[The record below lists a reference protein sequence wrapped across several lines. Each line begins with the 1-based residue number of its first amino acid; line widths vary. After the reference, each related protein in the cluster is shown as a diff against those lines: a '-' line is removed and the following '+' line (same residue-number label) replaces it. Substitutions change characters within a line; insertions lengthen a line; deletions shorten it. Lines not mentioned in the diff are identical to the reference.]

1 MQKRCIDNTGRI
13 VIPIDIREQLN
24 ISNGDEIVFNVE
36 NNHLIL
42 YKADNKSYNLEKVI
56 RTFINHYYGI
66 KYKDVL
72 ITEVNLINIY
82 DYLDKYIKN
91 NILNDKG
98 VIE

>member
-1 MQKRCIDNTGRI
+1 MQKRSIDSTGRI

-36 NNHLIL
+36 DNHLIL
-42 YKADNKSYNLEKVI
+42 YKVDNNSYNLEKVI

-72 ITEVNLINIY
+72 ITEINLSNIY
-82 DYLDKYIKN
+82 NYLNKYIKN
-91 NILNDKG
+91 NILNDKE